1 VQSHHRQAQAAKGLA
16 AQIGAFISSS
26 DSGNAGPCRSPRQRT
41 SASGQPYRELGE
53 VADSAIDR
61 ERAAVLLGYD
71 LVAYRQA
78 KYRTFAGRFGCEERL
93 EHFLPVFRRD
103 IDLDVMHQDIDVFA
117 YLSVYNTQL

>member
-1 VQSHHRQAQAAKGLA
+1 MSAYGPGADSCTATNPVQSHHRQAQAAKGLA

-53 VADSAIDR
+53 VADFAIDR

-78 KYRTFAGRFGCEERL
+78 KSRTFAGRFG
-93 EHFLPVFRRD
+93 
-103 IDLDVMHQDIDVFA
+103 
-117 YLSVYNTQL
+117 